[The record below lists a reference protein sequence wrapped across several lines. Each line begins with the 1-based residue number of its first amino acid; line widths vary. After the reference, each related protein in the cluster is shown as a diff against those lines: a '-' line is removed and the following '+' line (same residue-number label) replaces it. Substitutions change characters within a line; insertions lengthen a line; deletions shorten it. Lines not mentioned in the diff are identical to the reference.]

1 MVPTTSRPPRRSK
14 SRPDGTERGSPIKGI
29 RLTFTISGAA
39 SADFSRLAAEKG
51 LAVDKRGGDVTVAL
65 AAASPEEAL
74 AQLSLLSDLL
84 ARKA

>member
-1 MVPTTSRPPRRSK
+1 
-14 SRPDGTERGSPIKGI
+14 
-29 RLTFTISGAA
+29 
-39 SADFSRLAAEKG
+39 
-51 LAVDKRGGDVTVAL
+51 VDKRGGDVTVAL